1 MIGVAS
7 GETAL
12 IVRIT
17 GEKRWKCDKKNNPDT
32 YITCFRAF
40 PVFKS
45 GC

>member
-17 GEKRWKCDKKNNPDT
+17 EKKKDGDMIKNHSDT
-32 YITCFRAF
+32 CITCFRAF
-40 PVFKS
+40 PVPKT
-45 GC
+45 CC